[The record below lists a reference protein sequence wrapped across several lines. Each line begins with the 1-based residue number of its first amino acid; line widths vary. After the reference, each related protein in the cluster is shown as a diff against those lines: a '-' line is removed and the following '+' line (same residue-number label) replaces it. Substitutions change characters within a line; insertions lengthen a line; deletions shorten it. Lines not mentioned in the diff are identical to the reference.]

1 MSVAAAP
8 CRPGAAEACDLVCVA
23 RCKLQLGVQRGLDI
37 HDALFSIGLLI
48 VGAKL
53 LEGAFKRFGLNS
65 IIAFA
70 VTGAVLGPVT
80 GLVEPTGDLDLIL
93 SIGIFMFFF
102 LIGLEEL
109 DIRGFI
115 AAIRGRLFFAAFLSV
130 AISLV
135 ASLAVTT
142 DVVIDLGLELSFTQ
156 AMGLAGVL
164 SLSSLGVAAKALID
178 QGRLKERVGVQIFT
192 AVIIAELIALFVVG
206 FTISE
211 HFDSGD
217 HSQAPDVQGIGIV
230 VAQIAGFAILTW
242 LFSTKVLPRV
252 IVVLQHFLQVPQ
264 LSFGVLLGGL
274 FLVVVVAEEA
284 GLHGSLGALLFGAA
298 LSALPYQVRR
308 DIMPGMRSAAAG
320 FFVPLFFASAGL
332 QLSFEFLRLPPE
344 TILAL
349 TLVPFAGKFAGSFL
363 SAFVMRL
370 EAPLAMAAGL
380 MAKGV
385 AEIALLLL
393 LLNTGA
399 IDEGVFSLLVL
410 MMFGY
415 ILLTPL
421 GISFALKRM
430 RSSGAAGEQGRVPPL
445 LVRFALEDVRV
456 QDILDR
462 SRTYPEKSLSVKAFA
477 ETWLFPE
484 QHDYVVVDKG
494 QLAGIVSLSMLRYL
508 PRSVWEG
515 TSLSSVLRSNTPMA
529 YGDELVEDALQRMT
543 ENSITVLPVA
553 DRVTGEL
560 IGSISSHEVLEMLV
574 VTAQGPDI

>member
-1 MSVAAAP
+1 M
-8 CRPGAAEACDLVCVA
+8 
-23 RCKLQLGVQRGLDI
+23 QRGLDI

-80 GLVEPTGDLDLIL
+80 GLVEPTGDLDLVL

-217 HSQAPDVQGIGIV
+217 QSHAPDVQGIGIV

-242 LFSTKVLPRV
+242 LFSTKVLPRI

-308 DIMPGMRSAAAG
+308 DIMPGMRSAAEG

-430 RSSGAAGEQGRVPPL
+430 RSSGASGEQGKVPPL

-543 ENSITVLPVA
+543 ENSIMVLPVA